1 MVHQRGLAERQI
13 GEQEEI
19 YMRTNDMIVGRTG
32 DSITGTVLDKAFDIA
47 TPFGNIPVGKKD
59 ITWVHFMNLPQFT
72 QDEIWLTNDDRLSG
86 KIKQDRVTFKLED
99 GRTLEIPR
107 EAIHT
112 IIINQ
117 AWDVGG
123 KKLS

>member
-1 MVHQRGLAERQI
+1 
-13 GEQEEI
+13 
-19 YMRTNDMIVGRTG
+19 MRTNDMIVGRTG

-47 TPFGNIPVGKKD
+47 TVFGNIPVRTKD
-59 ITWVHFMNLPQFT
+59 ITWVHVMNLPQFR

-86 KIKQDRVTFKLED
+86 KIKQDRVIFKLED